1 VEVPFE
7 NASLPGYFVRAR
19 NTTAGPCLLCVEALT
34 LRLEAPMFDYVER
47 IAVAGMLSCAVLC
60 SIPVA
65 AQEGAPFPTKP
76 VRMVIHIVAGSSMD
90 IVGRVLAQD
99 VGRVL
104 AQELT
109 EAYLKEERQ

>member
-1 VEVPFE
+1 MPFE

-90 IVGRVLAQD
+90 IVGRVLAQ
-99 VGRVL
+99 
-104 AQELT
+104 ELT

>member
-1 VEVPFE
+1 
-7 NASLPGYFVRAR
+7 
-19 NTTAGPCLLCVEALT
+19 
-34 LRLEAPMFDYVER
+34 MFDYVER

-90 IVGRVLAQD
+90 IVGRVLAQ
-99 VGRVL
+99 
-104 AQELT
+104 ELT